1 MPRMSIE
8 RAAQLIR
15 SGGLVAFPT
24 ETVYGLGAD
33 ALQARAVARIFETK
47 GRPHFNPLIV
57 HVASMDE
64 AEVLAAA
71 FPPQARLLASR
82 FWPGPLTIVVPKR
95 DIVPDIVTAGLPNV
109 ALRVPSHPIALELL
123 RLAATPIA
131 APSANRFGSVSPTTV
146 EHVRQELGDRI
157 DLIVDGGPCTTGLE
171 STVISFTDE
180 QPTILRFGGLAV
192 EEIESILGP
201 IHRFETSSTRPVAPG
216 MLERHYA
223 PRTPLLLVDR
233 VAPPATGHRTG
244 LLVLGEC
251 DYAEQYA
258 AIEVLS
264 RSGDLREAAANLFS
278 ALRRLDAAG
287 LEKIIALRVPDEGLG
302 RAINDRLRRASA
314 PE

>member
-1 MPRMSIE
+1 MSIE
-8 RAAQLIR
+8 QAAQLIR

-33 ALQARAVARIFETK
+33 ALSARAVARIFEAK

-57 HVASMDE
+57 HVASIDE
-64 AEVLAAA
+64 AEALASA

-82 FWPGPLTIVVPKR
+82 LWPGPLTMVVPKR
-95 DIVPDIVTAGLPNV
+95 DVVPDIVTAGLPNV

-131 APSANRFGSVSPTTV
+131 APSANCFGSVSPTTA
-146 EHVRQELGDRI
+146 EHVRQEMGDRV
-157 DLIVDGGPCTTGLE
+157 DMIVDGGPCTTGVE

-180 QPTILRFGGLAV
+180 QPAILRFGGLAV

-201 IHRFETSSTRPVAPG
+201 IRRFETTSTRPAAPG

-223 PRTPLLLVDR
+223 TRTPLMLVDE
-233 VAPPATGHRTG
+233 VTPPATGGRVG
-244 LLVLGEC
+244 LLVLGKSDHAES
-251 DYAEQYA
+251 YAVVE
-258 AIEVLS
+258 ELS
-264 RSGDLREAAANLFS
+264 SNGDLREAAANLF
-278 ALRRLDAAG
+278 AAMRRLDAAG
-287 LEKIIALRVPDEGLG
+287 LETIIAVRVPDEGLG

-314 PE
+314 PV

>member
-33 ALQARAVARIFETK
+33 ALQARAVARIFEAK
-47 GRPHFNPLIV
+47 GRPRFNPLIV

-64 AEVLAAA
+64 AEALAAA

-131 APSANRFGSVSPTTV
+131 APSANRFGSVSPTTA
-146 EHVRQELGDRI
+146 EHVSQEMGERVDM
-157 DLIVDGGPCTTGLE
+157 IVDGGPCTTGVE
-171 STVISFTDE
+171 STVISFADE

-201 IHRFETSSTRPVAPG
+201 IRRFETSSTRPVAPG

-233 VAPPATGHRTG
+233 VTPPATGRRTG
-244 LLVLGEC
+244 LLVLGEF
-251 DYAEQYA
+251 DHAEQFGA
-258 AIEVLS
+258 VEVLS
-264 RSGDLREAAANLFS
+264 RSEDLREAAANLF
-278 ALRRLDAAG
+278 AAIRRLDAAG
-287 LEKIIALRVPDEGLG
+287 LEQIMAVRVPDEGLG